1 MIIKFQGEHKSLK
14 TFESQNLDDFSVIT
28 GKNGCGKS
36 QLIELIGLKAN
47 SELSPL
53 LSFDFEPKISKIQL
67 EGIENSDLSA
77 LNNSNWKSK
86 IDLYINQFNSLGEN
100 TKLLVELMVNDSI
113 WMTSEVNEPFFK
125 SITTIPTSQVE
136 ELVTNSLKEIEPK
149 WFTQQRAYSEIA
161 YRLRQHNFFTE
172 IIRKT
177 VLVSIFVAR
186 YRNKP
191 ISDLVGG
198 DFYLTPVPDYFLDDP
213 KLFGSQLEF
222 VFYNY
227 AKRRDQN
234 QRLFFEK
241 STYDEENNSISDEE
255 FIKTFIPPWTSINV
269 ILSQHNLKFQFKG
282 IDRKDF
288 SSDANI
294 SFQLIKTTV
303 GKDIEF
309 QHLSSGEKVI
319 IGLIIKLFTSYYYSE
334 KLEFPELIVLDEPDA
349 HLHPEMSKLLI
360 DVLLG
365 TFVQKLGI
373 KVIVV
378 THSPSTVALCP
389 DNSIYQLENEP
400 VTTLHKIEKNEA
412 LKLLTDFIPT
422 LSIDYKNHKQVF
434 VESPTDIRYYQTI
447 FNKLNQERNYPFRLY
462 FISNSYGKGSCE
474 QVIKIVDDIRES
486 GNTTVFGIIDWDLK
500 NSSNTFVKVHG
511 ENKRY
516 NVENYLYDPI
526 YLSILFM
533 NLKAHGIYKELGI
546 EETINQYLIGN
557 ESDEFLQKISDWFF
571 SKYYEVH
578 KINEG
583 LISDLVEVEYLNG
596 KKIKM
601 PIWFLQF
608 QGHDYETRLKQ
619 VFNALDKFTGEG
631 KLQQEITTI
640 VGKCYPFIPK
650 DSELL
655 IEEIIN
661 GG

>member
-14 TFESQNLDDFSVIT
+14 TFESDNLDDFSVIT

-47 SELSPL
+47 NQLTPL
-53 LSFDFEPKISKIQL
+53 LSFDFVPVISKIQL
-67 EGIENSDLSA
+67 EGIENSNLSSF
-77 LNNSNWKSK
+77 NNSNWKSK
-86 IDLYINQFNSLGEN
+86 IDQYLNEFRAIGKN
-100 TKLLVELMVNDSI
+100 TKLLAEALINSKI
-113 WMTSEVNEPFFK
+113 WMTSSDREPFFK
-125 SITTIPTSQVE
+125 SITSLQPLQVE
-136 ELVTNSLKEIEPK
+136 ELVTNSLKEIEPN
-149 WFTQQRAYSEIA
+149 WFASPRSYKDIA
-161 YRLRQHNFFTE
+161 DRLPQHNYFTD
-172 IIRKT
+172 IRKKT
-177 VLVSIFVAR
+177 ILVSMFVAK
-186 YRNKP
+186 YRNKQ
-191 ISDLVGG
+191 IDELIEA
-198 DFYLTPVPDYFLDDP
+198 DFYLTPVPDYYLDEP

-241 STYDEENNSISDEE
+241 STYNEENSSISDEE
-255 FIKTFIPPWTSINV
+255 FIKKFLPPWESINE
-269 ILSQHNLKFQFKG
+269 ILKQHKLQFQFKG
-282 IDRKDF
+282 IERKDF
-288 SSDANI
+288 SNDANI
-294 SFQLIKTTV
+294 SFQLIKTTI

-319 IGLIIKLFTSYYYSE
+319 IGLIIKLFTSHYYSE
-334 KLEFPELIVLDEPDA
+334 KLEFPDLIVLDEPDA

-373 KVIVV
+373 KVIIV

-389 DNSIYQLENEP
+389 DNSIYQLKNEP
-400 VTTLHKIEKNEA
+400 ITSLEKIEKNDA

-434 VESPTDIRYYQTI
+434 VESPTDVKYYQTI
-447 FNKLNQERNYPFRLY
+447 FNKLNQERNFPFRLY

-474 QVIKIVDDIRES
+474 QVTKIVADIRES

-500 NSSNTFVKVHG
+500 NPSTKYVKVHG
-511 ENKRY
+511 LNKRY

-546 EETINQYLIGN
+546 DETTNQYSIGN
-557 ESDEFLQKISDWFF
+557 ESNEFLQKISDWFF

-578 KINEG
+578 KMNEET
-583 LISDLVEVEYLNG
+583 ISNLTEVEYLNG
-596 KKIKM
+596 RKIKM
-601 PIWFLQF
+601 PIWFLEF
-608 QGHDYETRLKQ
+608 QGHDYEIRLKQ
-619 VFNALDKFTGEG
+619 VFTALNKYTGEG
-631 KLQQEITTI
+631 QLQLELTTI
-640 VGKCYPFIPK
+640 IGKCYPFIPK

>member
-1 MIIKFQGEHKSLK
+1 MIIRFQGEFKSLK
-14 TFESQNLDDFSVIT
+14 TFESDSLDNFSVIT

-47 SELSPL
+47 NKLSPIL
-53 LSFDFEPKISKIQL
+53 NFEFVPNISKIQL
-67 EGIENSDLSA
+67 EGIESSNLIA
-77 LNNSNWKSK
+77 LNNANWKTK
-86 IDLYINQFNSLGEN
+86 IDQYITEFNGFKEN
-100 TKLLVELMVNDSI
+100 TKLLAETLIINNI
-113 WMTSEVNEPFFK
+113 WLSSTDREPFFK
-125 SITTIPTSQVE
+125 QITTIPSDE
-136 ELVTNSLKEIEPK
+136 LEILVTNTLKEIEPN
-149 WFTQQRAYSEIA
+149 WFTEVRNYNEIA
-161 YRLRQHNFFTE
+161 DRLPQHNLFNE
-172 IIRKT
+172 GKRKAII
-177 VLVSIFVAR
+177 VSIFVAK
-186 YRNKP
+186 YRKKN
-191 ISDLVGG
+191 ITELSDG
-198 DFYLTPVPDYFLDDP
+198 DFYLTPIPDYFLDEP

-241 STYDEENNSISDEE
+241 STYNEENNSISDEE
-255 FIKTFIPPWTSINV
+255 FIKTFIPPWTSINE
-269 ILSQHNLKFQFKG
+269 ILNQHKLNFVFKG
-282 IDRKDF
+282 IERKDF
-288 SSDANI
+288 SNDANI

-309 QHLSSGEKVI
+309 QFLSSGEKVI
-319 IGLIIKLFTSYYYSE
+319 IGLIIKLFTSNYYSE

-360 DVLLG
+360 DVLVG
-365 TFVQKLGI
+365 TFVEKLGI
-373 KVIVV
+373 KIIII

-389 DNSIYQLENEP
+389 DNSIYQLKNEP
-400 VTTLHKIEKNEA
+400 NSTLLKIEKNDA

-434 VESPTDIRYYQTI
+434 VESPTDIKYYQTI

-474 QVIKIVDDIRES
+474 QVKKIVSDIRAS
-486 GNTTVFGIIDWDLK
+486 GNTTVYGIIDWDLK
-500 NSSNTFVKVHG
+500 NPNSEYVKVHG
-511 ENKRY
+511 ISKRY

-533 NLKAHGIYKELGI
+533 NLKAHNIYKELGI
-546 EETINQYLIGN
+546 EDTINQYSIGN
-557 ESDEFLQKISDWFF
+557 ESNEFLQKISDWFF
-571 SKYYEVH
+571 SKYYETH
-578 KINEG
+578 KMTEEIIKNV
-583 LISDLVEVEYLNG
+583 SEVEYLNG

-601 PIWFLQF
+601 PNWFLEF

-619 VFNALDKFTGEG
+619 AFKALEKYTGEG
-631 KLQQEITTI
+631 ILQQEIATI